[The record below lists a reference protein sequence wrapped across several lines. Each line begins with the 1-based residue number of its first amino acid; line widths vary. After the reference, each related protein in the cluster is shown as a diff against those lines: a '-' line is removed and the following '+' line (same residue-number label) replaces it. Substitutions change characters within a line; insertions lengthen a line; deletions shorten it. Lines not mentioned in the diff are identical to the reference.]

1 MDSIYRARRGS
12 VNKEQ
17 GEPGNCEGDPYCIF
31 SYNNFI
37 FIDNF
42 ILFCKRCLFS
52 VILMIK

>member
-1 MDSIYRARRGS
+1 MDFIYRARKGS

-17 GEPGNCEGDPYCIF
+17 GEPGKVIHIAIV

-52 VILMIK
+52 VILMNK